1 MEIAKVADFGLS
13 KLMHGEDVTHVD
25 TQVKGTIGYLDPEYF
40 STGQLSTKSDVF
52 SFGVVL
58 LEMITGRMPTD
69 PTIQQCNHSNTSKWV
84 EANIREGNINEI
96 LDPIIKAS
104 NPNLETIWKV
114 LELAMQC
121 IQHESSQRPAMNEVV
136 QELRIV
142 IDMENNVQ
150 LHKHDEFNDMKVKT
164 TMHLSHAS
172 NIESQVHLVDYKLSS
187 GTSDLYPV

>member
-1 MEIAKVADFGLS
+1 M
-13 KLMHGEDVTHVD
+13 
-25 TQVKGTIGYLDPEYF
+25 
-40 STGQLSTKSDVF
+40 
-52 SFGVVL
+52 
-58 LEMITGRMPTD
+58 
-69 PTIQQCNHSNTSKWV
+69 

-121 IQHESSQRPAMNEVV
+121 IQHEGGQRPAMNEIV

-142 IDMENNVQ
+142 IDMENGLP
-150 LHKHDEFNDMKVKT
+150 LHNHNEFNGMKVKT

-172 NIESQVHLVDYKLSS
+172 NIELQEVHLVDYKLSS
-187 GTSDLYPV
+187 GTSYLYPV

>member
-1 MEIAKVADFGLS
+1 M
-13 KLMHGEDVTHVD
+13 
-25 TQVKGTIGYLDPEYF
+25 
-40 STGQLSTKSDVF
+40 
-52 SFGVVL
+52 
-58 LEMITGRMPTD
+58 
-69 PTIQQCNHSNTSKWV
+69 